1 MARVKHHHF
10 KAMHQY
16 QVLEIQ
22 LWIVQD
28 QLSEEEL
35 KGLLWLSEE
44 ASKTSELM
52 MRSLSQADTKE

>member
-1 MARVKHHHF
+1 MARVKHHRF

-35 KGLLWLSEE
+35 KGLLQLSEE
-44 ASKTSELM
+44 VSKTSELM
-52 MRSLSQADTKE
+52 MRSLNQADTKE

>member
-1 MARVKHHHF
+1 MARVKHLHF

-28 QLSEEEL
+28 QRSEEEL